1 MKLNAPTNLFFY
13 ISLVLVVLGLAGK
26 YAGLAAA
33 KPYDF
38 ILVLLG
44 YAVLAIAVVMKNR

>member
-13 ISLVLVVLGLAGK
+13 ISLVLVALGLAGK

-33 KPYDF
+33 APYSF
-38 ILVLLG
+38 VLVLLG
-44 YAVLAIAVVMKNR
+44 YAVLAIGVVMKNR